1 VPSKTPWGFCDPDH
15 TPISETPAWRV
26 AHGLHPREGESPLR
40 LPADLTPDEV
50 EQAFASARAGCS
62 VRALAK
68 AFRVTRAAAHGL
80 CQWARV
86 LPLEAD
92 MAPHPECPPAFE
104 REPESAAEVHAG
116 TAAAVEA
123 PTPEAHP
130 TDAPA
135 APADATHGLTGRAL
149 EIFKSLGVPQ

>member
-1 VPSKTPWGFCDPDH
+1 MPSKTPWGFCDPDH

-68 AFRVTRAAAHGL
+68 AF
-80 CQWARV
+80 RV